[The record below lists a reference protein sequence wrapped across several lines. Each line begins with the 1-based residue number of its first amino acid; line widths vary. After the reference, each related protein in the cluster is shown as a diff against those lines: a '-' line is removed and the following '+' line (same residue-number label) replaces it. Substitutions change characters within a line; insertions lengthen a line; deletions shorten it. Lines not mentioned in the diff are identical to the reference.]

1 MKVALVSTP
10 GSFDIAHRV
19 TNGALPG
26 ATITHYFKRG
36 RICQKRTPQSSNA
49 EGSHVTLGRM
59 AMLRDIRDERFDEI
73 LVVELPHGRANM
85 LPFYA
90 LVAILSKAPGKYVV
104 DADGGRTTITV
115 ASVARLIVTYS
126 AMFLCYLLLVP
137 LAIMNL
143 GFLLAGAL
151 VVDGIVALRSKP
163 RNGESNHLCGLV

>member
-1 MKVALVSTP
+1 
-10 GSFDIAHRV
+10 
-19 TNGALPG
+19 
-26 ATITHYFKRG
+26 
-36 RICQKRTPQSSNA
+36 
-49 EGSHVTLGRM
+49 
-59 AMLRDIRDERFDEI
+59 MLRDIRDERFDEI

-151 VVDGIVALRSKP
+151 VVDGIVALRSKL